1 MESFGLRQDY
11 SHYYDNYGDEDAG
24 FAAPK
29 SSGLDIVFGI
39 VPVVLQVGCY
49 YMIDVDGLASSA
61 TNNSGSSSDWKTV
74 Q

>member
-1 MESFGLRQDY
+1 MVSFGLRQDY

-49 YMIDVDGLASSA
+49 YMIDVDELATSSNA
-61 TNNSGSSSDWKTV
+61 ESSNEWQNV